1 MASLLPIRQ
10 AANEFHVDRTTLH
23 RHIRAGRLRAY
34 RRPMDRRTYVDRDE
48 LHQLLTFRPVPH
60 AETVD
65 TRLARLQATLEELRR
80 FRRDHL
86 RADVDVEARVRE
98 GRRELEERG
107 AN

>member
-1 MASLLPIRQ
+1 MTLIPVRQ
-10 AANEFHVDRTTLH
+10 AASEFHVDRTTLH
-23 RHIRAGRLRAY
+23 RHIRAGRIHSY

-48 LHQLLTFRPVPH
+48 LHELLTFRPVPQ

-65 TRLARLQATLEELRR
+65 TRMAGLQATLEELRQ

-86 RADVDVEARVRE
+86 RADVDVVELVRE

-107 AN
+107 AS